1 MKGHQGAQLPAALAQ
16 LGQCRDGAARRLHLL
31 RLPGVASA
39 YVLRR
44 LQRLH
49 PGPAAQRKVA
59 PVYMPTGAAAGHG
72 NEVLWRAKGLS
83 LRFGIGQHRTRQRV
97 LAAALQAGTNAQVFG
112 LGKTGQGQG
121 WRSGCK

>member
-16 LGQCRDGAARRLHLL
+16 LSQCRDGATGRLHLL
-31 RLPGVASA
+31 HLLGVASA

-49 PGPAAQRKVA
+49 PGPATQCKVA

-72 NEVLWRAKGLS
+72 NEVLWRAKSLS
-83 LRFGIGQHRTRQRV
+83 LRFGVGQYRARQRV
-97 LAAALQAGTNAQVFG
+97 LAAALQAGANAQVFG

-121 WRSGCK
+121 WRSRCK